1 MEAGE
6 LEGLRRRGG
15 NTVLAAAVSKRARA
29 DDGRCEKRAPTQSS
43 HVTDSFATHH
53 IHFGLIVHFFQSL
66 ALI

>member
-15 NTVLAAAVSKRARA
+15 NKVLAAAVSKRARA
-29 DDGRCEKRAPTQSS
+29 DDGRCEKRAPL

-53 IHFGLIVHFFQSL
+53 IHFGLIVHFFPSL